1 MIKVGTGDW
10 GSWEGNS
17 NLQFS
22 FQGIVKDS
30 PLVSAEEEEGEKD
43 GGKTQEIAHPPQVL
57 GPDVWDSLITYKL
70 ELPCLTDCL
79 IDTVFFAPHLLL

>member
-1 MIKVGTGDW
+1 MKGTRT
-10 GSWEGNS
+10 
-17 NLQFS
+17 
-22 FQGIVKDS
+22 GIGGKRQKEKENEKE
-30 PLVSAEEEEGEKD
+30 PEEEEGEKD

>member
-1 MIKVGTGDW
+1 MGDW

-30 PLVSAEEEEGEKD
+30 SLVSAEEEEGEKE
-43 GGKTQEIAHPPQVL
+43 GRVPP
-57 GPDVWDSLITYKL
+57 PPTYPAFSSK
-70 ELPCLTDCL
+70 CLHWQKAEWMRA
-79 IDTVFFAPHLLL
+79 VMHEAR